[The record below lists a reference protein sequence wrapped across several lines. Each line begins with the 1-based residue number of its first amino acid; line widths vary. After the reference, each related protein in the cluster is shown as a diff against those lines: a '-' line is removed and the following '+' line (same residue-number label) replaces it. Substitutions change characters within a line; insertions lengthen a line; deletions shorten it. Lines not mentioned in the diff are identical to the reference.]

1 MSTFLGYKEPRRFAA
16 LLPDFDRLG
25 EILVGAYLV
34 ESSSLRVGDYILIG
48 SGRRPCKITDKRRSY
63 GGKNGMPKF
72 GIDGIDIFTE
82 DKWSTIC
89 LIKDSVNV
97 PVVIKKEYKLVD
109 IHQTQYFV
117 NNCLV
122 RYESFKLL
130 DEETGKIIDN
140 EHKLRDKQLDVDIK
154 KNFQEGKVLLVT
166 VISAMGESAIIDFKE
181 Y

>member
-1 MSTFLGYKEPRRFAA
+1 MLLGYEETAPSPNVKN
-16 LLPDFDRLG
+16 RLG
-25 EILVGAYLV
+25 DLSSYLV
-34 ESSSLRVGDYILIG
+34 ESSSLCVGDYILIE
-48 SGRRPCKITDKRRSY
+48 RRPCKITDKRRSY
-63 GGKNGMPKF
+63 AGKHGMPKF
-72 GIDGIDIFTE
+72 GFDVIDIFTE
-82 DKWSTIC
+82 KKWATMC
-89 LIKDSVNV
+89 LITDSVNV
-97 PVVIKKEYKLVD
+97 PVVTKKEYKLVN
-109 IHQTQYFV
+109 IHENNIFY

-130 DEETGKIIDN
+130 DEETGKIIDD